1 MIEDILHFAVENNAS
16 DIHFSSGHPPILRI
30 KGQLR
35 RVEMDAIPH
44 DILQRELLNF
54 LDDTLL
60 KKFKINHGVDFAYS
74 IQDLARFRINIYQ
87 QLYGIAAAF
96 RVIPHT
102 IRTVDELMLP
112 PVIKLLCRKKKGLIL
127 VTGPTGSGKSTTLA
141 AMLHEI
147 NTRRKEHIITIED
160 PIEYIHK
167 PINCLIHQREL
178 GVHVNSY
185 SDALVQGLREDPDVI
200 LVGEMRDLET
210 IQHALLAAETGQ
222 LVLSTLHT
230 NTAAETIDRIIDVFP
245 SEQQRQIR
253 NVLSNVLQASISQR
267 LVPQAFAN
275 DRAAISEI
283 LLATSAVKNLIREE
297 KIHQIPSA
305 IQTGFELGMQTFER
319 SLEQMKKNNIVSP
332 EVRLQDYV

>member
-16 DIHFSSGHPPILRI
+16 DVHFSADHPPILRI

-35 RVEMDAIPH
+35 RIEMDPIPQE
-44 DILQRELLNF
+44 ILRRELSKF
-54 LDDTLL
+54 LDDNLE
-60 KKFKINHGVDFAYS
+60 KKFRIHHGVDFAYS
-74 IQDLARFRINIYQ
+74 IEGLARFRINIYQ
-87 QLYGIAAAF
+87 QLNGIAAAF
-96 RVIPHT
+96 RIIPHN
-102 IRTVDELMLP
+102 IRTLEELMLP
-112 PVIKLLCRKKKGLIL
+112 PVLKLLCRRKKGLIL

-141 AMLHEI
+141 AMIHEI
-147 NTRRKEHIITIED
+147 NLRRKEHIITIED

-185 SDALVQGLREDPDVI
+185 SDALIQGLREDPDVI
-200 LVGEMRDLET
+200 LVGEMRDLDT
-210 IQHALLAAETGQ
+210 ITHALLAAETGQ

-253 NVLSNVLQASISQR
+253 NVLANVLVASISQR
-267 LVPQAFAN
+267 LVPQAYKN

-283 LLATSAVKNLIREE
+283 LIATAAVKNLIREE

-305 IQTGFELGMQTFER
+305 IQTGFEIGMQTFER
-319 SLEQMKKNNIVSP
+319 SLELLKKNNIVSP
-332 EVRLQDYV
+332 EVQLQDYV